1 MHRMIEWGMVQTK
14 DQKAKMVI
22 EECGEEAAL
31 NKL

>member
-1 MHRMIEWGMVQTK
+1 MIEWGMVQTK